1 MVWSEI
7 QLFHDDVNE
16 LLTTNQ
22 KLQIRKLQKRIF
34 EFSRQKSVKKYADN
48 YLLVLARKFKYLQ
61 KKYYF
66 WRENCYFCTLFEIF
80 IFFPKIQL

>member
-34 EFSRQKSVKKYADN
+34 EFSRQKSVKK
-48 YLLVLARKFKYLQ
+48 
-61 KKYYF
+61 
-66 WRENCYFCTLFEIF
+66 
-80 IFFPKIQL
+80 